1 MYYVYS
7 TLTHLKENILIM
19 EFNNNIP
26 IYIQIID
33 NIKQDIV
40 VGKLQAGQ
48 KMPSVRELAGILKV
62 NPNTIQRV
70 YQELD
75 REKITFTKRGM
86 GTYVTEEEK
95 TISSLKEEISKKI
108 ILDFVE
114 GMNKL
119 GFSNKELISTL
130 KEYL

>member
-1 MYYVYS
+1 
-7 TLTHLKENILIM
+7 M

-26 IYIQIID
+26 IYLQIID
-33 NIKQDIV
+33 SIKQDIV
-40 VGKLQAGQ
+40 VGKLKSGQ
-48 KMPSVRELAGILKV
+48 KMPSVRELAGTLKV

-75 REKITFTKRGM
+75 REKITYTKRGM
-86 GTYVTEEEK
+86 GTYVNEEEK
-95 TISSLKEEISKKI
+95 IISSLKEEISQKI

-119 GFSNKELISTL
+119 GFSNEEMINTL

>member
-1 MYYVYS
+1 M
-7 TLTHLKENILIM
+7 M

-26 IYIQIID
+26 IYLQIID

-40 VGKLQAGQ
+40 VGKLKAGQ
-48 KMPSVRELAGILKV
+48 KMPSVRELAGTLKV

-108 ILDFVE
+108 ILDFIE

-119 GFSNKELISTL
+119 SFSNKEMINTL

>member
-1 MYYVYS
+1 M
-7 TLTHLKENILIM
+7 M

-26 IYIQIID
+26 IYLQIID
-33 NIKQDIV
+33 NIKQNIV
-40 VGKLQAGQ
+40 VNKLKAGQ

-86 GTYVTEEEK
+86 GTYVTEEEN
-95 TISSLKEEISKKI
+95 TISSLMQEISKKI
-108 ILDFVE
+108 ILDFVK
-114 GMNKL
+114 GMNNL
-119 GFSNKELISTL
+119 GFSNKELINAL

>member
-1 MYYVYS
+1 
-7 TLTHLKENILIM
+7 M
-19 EFNNNIP
+19 EFNNSIP
-26 IYIQIID
+26 IYLQIID

-40 VGKLQAGQ
+40 VGKLKAGE

-119 GFSNKELISTL
+119 GFSNKELINAL

>member
-1 MYYVYS
+1 
-7 TLTHLKENILIM
+7 M

-26 IYIQIID
+26 IYLQIID

-40 VGKLQAGQ
+40 VGKLKTGQ
-48 KMPSVRELAGILKV
+48 KIPSVRELAGILKV
-62 NPNTIQRV
+62 NPNTMQRA

-95 TISSLKEEISKKI
+95 IIRTLKEEIYKKI
-108 ILDFVE
+108 ILDFIE

-119 GFSNKELISTL
+119 GFSNKEMINAL

>member
-1 MYYVYS
+1 M
-7 TLTHLKENILIM
+7 ID
-19 EFNNNIP
+19 FNNNIP
-26 IYIQIID
+26 IYLQIID
-33 NIKQDIV
+33 NIKRDIV
-40 VGKLQAGQ
+40 VGKLKTGQ
-48 KMPSVRELAGILKV
+48 KMPSVRELAGTLKV

-95 TISSLKEEISKKI
+95 TISSLMQEISKKI
-108 ILDFVE
+108 ILDFIE
-114 GMNKL
+114 GMNNL
-119 GFSNKELISTL
+119 GFSNKELINTL

>member
-1 MYYVYS
+1 
-7 TLTHLKENILIM
+7 M
-19 EFNNNIP
+19 EFNNSIP
-26 IYIQIID
+26 IYLQIID
-33 NIKQDIV
+33 SIKQDIV
-40 VGKLQAGQ
+40 VGKLKAGQ
-48 KMPSVRELAGILKV
+48 KMPSVRELAGTLKV

-86 GTYVTEEEK
+86 GTYVTEEEV

-108 ILDFVE
+108 ILNFAE

-119 GFSNKELISTL
+119 GFSNNEMINTL

>member
-1 MYYVYS
+1 
-7 TLTHLKENILIM
+7 M

-26 IYIQIID
+26 IYLQIID

-40 VGKLQAGQ
+40 VGKLKARQ
-48 KMPSVRELAGILKV
+48 KMPSVRELAGTLKV

-86 GTYVTEEEK
+86 GTYVTEEEI

-119 GFSNKELISTL
+119 GFSNKELINAL

>member
-1 MYYVYS
+1 M
-7 TLTHLKENILIM
+7 K
-19 EFNNNIP
+19 FNNNIP
-26 IYIQIID
+26 IYLQIIES
-33 NIKQDIV
+33 IKQDIV
-40 VGKLQAGQ
+40 VGKLKTGQ

-95 TISSLKEEISKKI
+95 TIRSLKKEISQKI
-108 ILDFVE
+108 ILNFVE

-119 GFSNKELISTL
+119 GFSNKELINAL

>member
-1 MYYVYS
+1 
-7 TLTHLKENILIM
+7 M
-19 EFNNNIP
+19 EFNNSFP
-26 IYIQIID
+26 IYLQII
-33 NIKQDIV
+33 NSIKQDIA
-40 VGKLQAGQ
+40 VGKLKAGQ
-48 KMPSVRELAGILKV
+48 KMPSVRELAGTLKV

-119 GFSNKELISTL
+119 GFSNKETISTL
-130 KEYL
+130 KKYL

>member
-1 MYYVYS
+1 M
-7 TLTHLKENILIM
+7 I

-26 IYIQIID
+26 IYLQIID
-33 NIKQDIV
+33 NIKRDIV
-40 VGKLQAGQ
+40 VGKLKTGQ
-48 KMPSVRELAGILKV
+48 KMPSVRELAGTLKV

-95 TISSLKEEISKKI
+95 TISSLMQEISKKI
-108 ILDFVE
+108 ILDFIE
-114 GMNKL
+114 GMNNL
-119 GFSNKELISTL
+119 GFSNKELINTL

>member
-1 MYYVYS
+1 
-7 TLTHLKENILIM
+7 M
-19 EFNNNIP
+19 EFNNGIP
-26 IYIQIID
+26 IYLQIID
-33 NIKQDIV
+33 NIKRDIV
-40 VGKLQAGQ
+40 VGKLKTGQ
-48 KMPSVRELAGILKV
+48 KMPSVRELAGTFKV

-95 TISSLKEEISKKI
+95 TISSLMQEISKKI
-108 ILDFVE
+108 ILDFIE
-114 GMNKL
+114 GMNNL
-119 GFSNKELISTL
+119 GFSNKELINTL

>member
-1 MYYVYS
+1 
-7 TLTHLKENILIM
+7 M
-19 EFNNNIP
+19 EFNNSIP
-26 IYIQIID
+26 IYLQIID
-33 NIKQDIV
+33 NIKRDIV
-40 VGKLQAGQ
+40 VGKLKTGQ
-48 KMPSVRELAGILKV
+48 KMPSVRELAGTLKV

-95 TISSLKEEISKKI
+95 TISSLMQEISKKI
-108 ILDFVE
+108 ILDFIE
-114 GMNKL
+114 GMNNL
-119 GFSNKELISTL
+119 GFSNKELINTL

>member
-1 MYYVYS
+1 
-7 TLTHLKENILIM
+7 M

-26 IYIQIID
+26 IYLQIID
-33 NIKQDIV
+33 NIKRDIV
-40 VGKLQAGQ
+40 VGKLKTGQ
-48 KMPSVRELAGILKV
+48 KMPSVRELAGTLKV

-95 TISSLKEEISKKI
+95 TISSLMQEISKKI
-108 ILDFVE
+108 ILDFIE
-114 GMNKL
+114 GMNNL
-119 GFSNKELISTL
+119 GFSNKELINTL

>member
-1 MYYVYS
+1 
-7 TLTHLKENILIM
+7 M

-26 IYIQIID
+26 IYLQIID

-40 VGKLQAGQ
+40 VGKLKAGQ
-48 KMPSVRELAGILKV
+48 KMPSVRELAVILKV

-86 GTYVTEEEK
+86 GTYITVEEK
-95 TISSLKEEISKKI
+95 TISLLKEEISKKI

-119 GFSNKELISTL
+119 GFSNKELINAL

>member
-1 MYYVYS
+1 
-7 TLTHLKENILIM
+7 M

-26 IYIQIID
+26 IYLQIID

-40 VGKLQAGQ
+40 VGKLKAGQ
-48 KMPSVRELAGILKV
+48 KMPSVRELAGRLKV

-95 TISSLKEEISKKI
+95 IISSLKEELSKK
-108 ILDFVE
+108 
-114 GMNKL
+114 
-119 GFSNKELISTL
+119 
-130 KEYL
+130 

>member
-1 MYYVYS
+1 
-7 TLTHLKENILIM
+7 M
-19 EFNNNIP
+19 EFNNSIP
-26 IYIQIID
+26 IYLQIID

-40 VGKLQAGQ
+40 VGKLKTGQ
-48 KMPSVRELAGILKV
+48 KMPSVRELAGTLKV

-95 TISSLKEEISKKI
+95 TISSLMQEISKKI
-108 ILDFVE
+108 ILDFIE
-114 GMNKL
+114 GMNNL
-119 GFSNKELISTL
+119 GFSNKELINTL

>member
-1 MYYVYS
+1 
-7 TLTHLKENILIM
+7 M

-26 IYIQIID
+26 IYLQIIES
-33 NIKQDIV
+33 IKQDIV
-40 VGKLQAGQ
+40 VGKLKAGQ
-48 KMPSVRELAGILKV
+48 KMPSVRELAGTLKV

-70 YQELD
+70 YLELE

-95 TISSLKEEISKKI
+95 IIKSLKEEISKKI

-119 GFSNKELISTL
+119 GFSNKEMINTL

>member
-1 MYYVYS
+1 
-7 TLTHLKENILIM
+7 M
-19 EFNNNIP
+19 EFNNSIP
-26 IYIQIID
+26 IYLQIID
-33 NIKQDIV
+33 SIKQDIV
-40 VGKLQAGQ
+40 VGKLKTGQ
-48 KMPSVRELAGILKV
+48 KMPSVRELAGTLKV

-86 GTYVTEEEK
+86 GTYINEEEK
-95 TISSLKEEISKKI
+95 TISLLKEEISKKI

-119 GFSNKELISTL
+119 GFSNKEMINNL

>member
-1 MYYVYS
+1 VYYVYS
-7 TLTHLKENILIM
+7 TLIHLKEGLLIM
-19 EFNNNIP
+19 EFNNSIP
-26 IYIQIID
+26 IYLQIID
-33 NIKQDIV
+33 SIKQDIV
-40 VGKLQAGQ
+40 VGKLKAGQ
-48 KMPSVRELAGILKV
+48 KMPSVRELAGTLKV

-86 GTYVTEEEK
+86 GTYVTEEEV
-95 TISSLKEEISKKI
+95 TISSLKEEISKKM
-108 ILDFVE
+108 ILNFTE

-119 GFSNKELISTL
+119 GFSNKEMINTL

>member
-1 MYYVYS
+1 MD
-7 TLTHLKENILIM
+7 
-19 EFNNNIP
+19 FNNNFP
-26 IYIQIID
+26 IYLQIID

-40 VGKLQAGQ
+40 VGKLKAGQ
-48 KMPSVRELAGILKV
+48 KMPSVRELAGTLKV

-75 REKITFTKRGM
+75 REKVTFTKRGM

-95 TISSLKEEISKKI
+95 TIRSLKEEISQKI
-108 ILDFVE
+108 IMDFIK

-119 GFSNKELISTL
+119 GFSKEEMINTL

>member
-1 MYYVYS
+1 
-7 TLTHLKENILIM
+7 M

-26 IYIQIID
+26 IYLQIIES
-33 NIKQDIV
+33 IKQDIV
-40 VGKLQAGQ
+40 VDKLKAGQ

-86 GTYVTEEEK
+86 GTYVTKEEK
-95 TISSLKEEISKKI
+95 TISSLKEEISQKI
-108 ILDFVE
+108 ILDFAE

-119 GFSNKELISTL
+119 GFSNKELINTL

>member
-1 MYYVYS
+1 
-7 TLTHLKENILIM
+7 M

-26 IYIQIID
+26 IYLQIID
-33 NIKQDIV
+33 SIKQDIV
-40 VGKLQAGQ
+40 VGKLKTDQ
-48 KMPSVRELAGILKV
+48 KMPSIRELAGILKV

-75 REKITFTKRGM
+75 REKITYTKRGI

-108 ILDFVE
+108 ILNFVE
-114 GMNKL
+114 GMNKS
-119 GFSNKELISTL
+119 GFSNKEMINTL

>member
-1 MYYVYS
+1 
-7 TLTHLKENILIM
+7 M

-26 IYIQIID
+26 IYLQIID
-33 NIKQDIV
+33 SIKQDIV
-40 VGKLQAGQ
+40 VGKLKTDQ
-48 KMPSVRELAGILKV
+48 KMPSIRELAGILKV

-75 REKITFTKRGM
+75 REKITYTKRGI
-86 GTYVTEEEK
+86 GTYVTEKEK

-108 ILDFVE
+108 ILNFIE
-114 GMNKL
+114 GMNKS
-119 GFSNKELISTL
+119 GFSNKEMINTL

>member
-1 MYYVYS
+1 
-7 TLTHLKENILIM
+7 M

-26 IYIQIID
+26 IYLQIID
-33 NIKQDIV
+33 SIKQDIV
-40 VGKLQAGQ
+40 VGKLKSGQ
-48 KMPSVRELAGILKV
+48 KMPSVRELAGTLKV

-75 REKITFTKRGM
+75 REKITYTKRGM
-86 GTYVTEEEK
+86 GTYVNEEEK
-95 TISSLKEEISKKI
+95 IISSLKEEISQKI

-119 GFSNKELISTL
+119 GFSNEEIINTL

>member
-1 MYYVYS
+1 
-7 TLTHLKENILIM
+7 M

-26 IYIQIID
+26 IYLQIID

-40 VGKLQAGQ
+40 VGKLKAGQ

-62 NPNTIQRV
+62 NPNTIQRA

-75 REKITFTKRGM
+75 REKITYTKRGM

-108 ILDFVE
+108 ILDFVG

-119 GFSNKELISTL
+119 GFSNKEMINTL

>member
-1 MYYVYS
+1 
-7 TLTHLKENILIM
+7 M

-26 IYIQIID
+26 IYLQIID

-40 VGKLQAGQ
+40 VGKLKEGQ
-48 KMPSVRELAGILKV
+48 KMPSVRELAGTLKV

-119 GFSNKELISTL
+119 GFSNKEMINTL
-130 KEYL
+130 KKYL

>member
-1 MYYVYS
+1 V
-7 TLTHLKENILIM
+7 
-19 EFNNNIP
+19 EFNNSSP
-26 IYIQIID
+26 IYLQIID
-33 NIKQDIV
+33 SIKQDSI
-40 VGKLQAGQ
+40 VGKLKAGQ
-48 KMPSVRELAGILKV
+48 KMPSVRELAGTLKV

-75 REKITFTKRGM
+75 RDKITYTKRGM

-95 TISSLKEEISKKI
+95 TIRSLKEEISQKI

-119 GFSNKELISTL
+119 GFSNKEMINTL

>member
-1 MYYVYS
+1 
-7 TLTHLKENILIM
+7 M

-26 IYIQIID
+26 IYLQIID

-40 VGKLQAGQ
+40 MGKLKTGQ
-48 KMPSVRELAGILKV
+48 KMPSVRELAGTLKV

-95 TISSLKEEISKKI
+95 TTSSLKEEISKKI
-108 ILDFVE
+108 VLDFVE

-119 GFSNKELISTL
+119 GLSNKEMINTL

>member
-1 MYYVYS
+1 M
-7 TLTHLKENILIM
+7 M

-26 IYIQIID
+26 IYLQIID

-40 VGKLQAGQ
+40 MGKLKTGQ
-48 KMPSVRELAGILKV
+48 KMPSVRELAGTLKV

-95 TISSLKEEISKKI
+95 TTSSLKEEISKKI
-108 ILDFVE
+108 VLDFVE

-119 GFSNKELISTL
+119 GLSNKEMINTL

>member
-1 MYYVYS
+1 
-7 TLTHLKENILIM
+7 M

-26 IYIQIID
+26 IYLQIID
-33 NIKQDIV
+33 SIKQDIV
-40 VGKLQAGQ
+40 VGKLKTGQ

-70 YQELD
+70 YQELY
-75 REKITFTKRGM
+75 REKITYTKRGM
-86 GTYVTEEEK
+86 GTYVTEKEK

-119 GFSNKELISTL
+119 GFSNKELIAPL